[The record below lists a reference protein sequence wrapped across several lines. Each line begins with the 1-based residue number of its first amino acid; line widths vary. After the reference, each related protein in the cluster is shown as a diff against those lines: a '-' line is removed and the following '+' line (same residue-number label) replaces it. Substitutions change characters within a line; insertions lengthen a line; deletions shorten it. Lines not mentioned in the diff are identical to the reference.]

1 VTVTLALT
9 TEQNR
14 GKSAKDRLIEGEE
27 ILRLKS
33 LGHQVSELCDRFDIS
48 EATLYRRLDAAVKAR
63 IAPTVDA
70 YREEQNRLL
79 DDLMSKWSAQCD
91 AGEVL
96 VAHGATTEDMAL
108 VERGAKM
115 RGDALN
121 GMLRVSERRAKLN
134 GLDAPVRAEVS
145 VTVTTPVDAAVA
157 ALAAEVEQVAG

>member
-1 VTVTLALT
+1 VAQKVD
-9 TEQNR
+9 
-14 GKSAKDRLIEGEE
+14 GKGSKERLLEGEE
-27 ILRLKS
+27 LLRLKA
-33 LGHQVSELCDRFDIS
+33 LGWQASALCEKFNVSR
-48 EATLYRRLDAAVKAR
+48 ATLYRRLDDAVKAR
-63 IAPTVDA
+63 LAPTVDA

-79 DDLMSKWSAQCD
+79 DDLMGKWSAQCD

-145 VTVTTPVDAAVA
+145 VSVTTPVDAAVA
-157 ALAAEVEQVAG
+157 ALAAEVEATV